1 MNNNFLTNLFKP
13 NKGRNVTG
21 GGINTPDVSKLFQQG
36 QQQTRISYTR
46 PTIPGYN
53 YNPHQIKTGDTFEK
67 IAAANGTTVQALQQ
81 ANGGMTVPPPKG
93 SYVNIP
99 YKSPTVPAG
108 YQVPGSNIPNT
119 GLTPQQLQAY
129 RQQGTIGNY
138 LAETTA
144 QITQKLQSGTLP
156 NSIPFEATKQ
166 LVNPV
171 TGQAFTDADFLAEGY
186 KYNNQ
191 TKAWELPGTGAN
203 TQTQTQT
210 NTSTAKP
217 WEQLVNLN
225 GKKVPAYIAELMM
238 GRQAR
243 LANRRRKAALLAQQ
257 QVVTPTEATNSGGL
271 PTTTLD
277 VQIGGG

>member
-1 MNNNFLTNLFKP
+1 MNNNFFGNIFK
-13 NKGRNVTG
+13 KLG
-21 GGINTPDVSKLFQQG
+21 GEAISQDVAKIFQQS
-36 QQQTRISYTR
+36 QQSPRISYTR

-67 IAAANGTTVQALQQ
+67 IAEANGTTVQALQQ

-108 YQVPGSNIPNT
+108 YQVPGSNVPNT
-119 GLTPQQLQAY
+119 GPTPQQLQNY
-129 RQQGTIGNY
+129 RLQGTIGSY

-144 QITQKLQSGTLP
+144 QITQQLQSGSLP
-156 NSIPFEATKQ
+156 SSIPFEATKQ
-166 LVNPV
+166 LVNPT
-171 TGQAFTDADFLAEGY
+171 TGQAFSDADFIAEGY

-203 TQTQTQT
+203 QQAPQT
-210 NTSTAKP
+210 NASTAKP

-225 GKKVPAYIAELMM
+225 GRNVPAYIAELMM

-243 LANRRRKAALLAQQ
+243 LANRRRKAALKASQK
-257 QVVTPTEATNSGGL
+257 VVKPNDATNSGGL
-271 PTTTLD
+271 PSTTLD